1 VSLIYTNLYPNVAL
15 YGADSLALSLLQF
28 LPCTKAPFGTLPIF
42 VKAYDE
48 RCEKYGQ
55 NARKRVEEEFTMKL
69 MIYDEID
76 DG

>member
-1 VSLIYTNLYPNVAL
+1 MDRKKV
-15 YGADSLALSLLQF
+15 
-28 LPCTKAPFGTLPIF
+28 KFGTLPIF

-69 MIYDEID
+69 MMDRVLSVYKQVTDNKTK
-76 DG
+76 